1 MPKVRRVSERR
12 ANKAVATVSSAQPAT
27 MVLPS
32 LADNPSQMAPQGSPA
47 PVEAPV
53 VSIPNTGTRGR
64 RISNQNTNTICRDD
78 IQFEIDRLLRASTAE
93 STQETYDR
101 GLTLFATFRSEF
113 QLQSSWPPPLD
124 QVVQFVAY
132 MSVKGLAW
140 STARTYLMGIAFKCK
155 VSGGLDVTQ
164 HFLVKKLIEGFR
176 RSTHEKDTRLP
187 ISITLL
193 KQLLAILPAICR
205 DNYEAKMFSAAF
217 TLAFFG
223 FLRVGE
229 ITVCSLKKIGH
240 PLFRRDIE
248 LIADDKSVRVT
259 IRHSKTDQVGKGTT
273 IIIPPTEGSLSVF
286 EYVSDFL
293 VDRPNIEGPFFCHFG
308 GKPLSRYQFSA
319 VLKKALGHLGLHA
332 HFTSHSFRIGAATMA
347 ATQGWTEAEIQTAG
361 RWKSAAVKAYIRI
374 PLQKITRTF
383 SK

>member
-1 MPKVRRVSERR
+1 
-12 ANKAVATVSSAQPAT
+12 
-27 MVLPS
+27 
-32 LADNPSQMAPQGSPA
+32 
-47 PVEAPV
+47 
-53 VSIPNTGTRGR
+53 
-64 RISNQNTNTICRDD
+64 
-78 IQFEIDRLLRASTAE
+78 
-93 STQETYDR
+93 
-101 GLTLFATFRSEF
+101 
-113 QLQSSWPPPLD
+113 
-124 QVVQFVAY
+124 
-132 MSVKGLAW
+132 
-140 STARTYLMGIAFKCK
+140 MGIAFKCK

-229 ITVCSLKKIGH
+229 ITVGSLKKIGH

-273 IIIPPTEGSLSVF
+273 IITILLGGCYIKYPDIVIGQSALFLPDGVHLSQIGT
-286 EYVSDFL
+286 DIFL
-293 VDRPNIEGPFFCHFG
+293 NT
-308 GKPLSRYQFSA
+308 LSG
-319 VLKKALGHLGLHA
+319 AL
-332 HFTSHSFRIGAATMA
+332 
-347 ATQGWTEAEIQTAG
+347 
-361 RWKSAAVKAYIRI
+361 
-374 PLQKITRTF
+374 RTF
-383 SK
+383 ITSSDTV

>member
-1 MPKVRRVSERR
+1 M
-12 ANKAVATVSSAQPAT
+12 
-27 MVLPS
+27 
-32 LADNPSQMAPQGSPA
+32 
-47 PVEAPV
+47 

-140 STARTYLMGIAFKCK
+140 STARTYLMGIAFICK

-193 KQLLAILPAICR
+193 KQLLAILPENGVHLSQIGT
-205 DNYEAKMFSAAF
+205 DIFLN
-217 TLAFFG
+217 TLSG
-223 FLRVGE
+223 
-229 ITVCSLKKIGH
+229 
-240 PLFRRDIE
+240 
-248 LIADDKSVRVT
+248 
-259 IRHSKTDQVGKGTT
+259 
-273 IIIPPTEGSLSVF
+273 
-286 EYVSDFL
+286 
-293 VDRPNIEGPFFCHFG
+293 
-308 GKPLSRYQFSA
+308 
-319 VLKKALGHLGLHA
+319 AL
-332 HFTSHSFRIGAATMA
+332 
-347 ATQGWTEAEIQTAG
+347 
-361 RWKSAAVKAYIRI
+361 
-374 PLQKITRTF
+374 RTF
-383 SK
+383 ITSSDTVYPKQW

>member
-64 RISNQNTNTICRDD
+64 RISNRNTNTICRDD

-193 KQLLAILPAICR
+193 
-205 DNYEAKMFSAAF
+205 
-217 TLAFFG
+217 
-223 FLRVGE
+223 
-229 ITVCSLKKIGH
+229 
-240 PLFRRDIE
+240 
-248 LIADDKSVRVT
+248 
-259 IRHSKTDQVGKGTT
+259 
-273 IIIPPTEGSLSVF
+273 
-286 EYVSDFL
+286 
-293 VDRPNIEGPFFCHFG
+293 
-308 GKPLSRYQFSA
+308 
-319 VLKKALGHLGLHA
+319 
-332 HFTSHSFRIGAATMA
+332 
-347 ATQGWTEAEIQTAG
+347 
-361 RWKSAAVKAYIRI
+361 
-374 PLQKITRTF
+374 
-383 SK
+383 

>member
-1 MPKVRRVSERR
+1 M
-12 ANKAVATVSSAQPAT
+12 
-27 MVLPS
+27 
-32 LADNPSQMAPQGSPA
+32 
-47 PVEAPV
+47 
-53 VSIPNTGTRGR
+53 
-64 RISNQNTNTICRDD
+64 
-78 IQFEIDRLLRASTAE
+78 
-93 STQETYDR
+93 
-101 GLTLFATFRSEF
+101 
-113 QLQSSWPPPLD
+113 
-124 QVVQFVAY
+124 QFVAY

-205 DNYEAKMFSAAF
+205 DNYEANMFSAAF

-273 IIIPPTEGSLSVF
+273 IIIPPTEGALSVF

-374 PLQKITRTF
+374 PLQNITRTF